1 MRNNNTFKITLVAL
15 CVAINIV
22 GGFLALTLKLPIYL
36 DTIGTFLAAF
46 TFGPLAGILTGA
58 ASSLIN
64 GMTYDVYSLY
74 FMPTQIIVGFAAGCF
89 YKKGYFKGKK
99 IVLGIL
105 SVTILGSIM
114 SSIISA
120 YVFGGITSSGSA
132 FIVMY
137 LKEAGIGIV
146 KSVFSTQVFTDLI
159 DKGIAVSLVISII
172 NTMPFE
178 IKKKY
183 SIGEQ

>member
-1 MRNNNTFKITLVAL
+1 MRQNNTFKITFMAL
-15 CVAINIV
+15 CAAINIV

-46 TFGPLAGILTGA
+46 AFGPIAGIITGM

-64 GMTYDVYSLY
+64 GLTYDIYSLY
-74 FMPTQIIVGFAAGCF
+74 FMPTQLIVGFAAGYF
-89 YKKGYFKGKK
+89 YKRGFFKGKK
-99 IVLGIL
+99 IVLGIIA
-105 SVTILGSIM
+105 VTVLGSIM

-146 KSVFSTQVFTDLI
+146 KSVFSTQVITDLI
-159 DKGIAVSLVISII
+159 DKTIAVALVISII
-172 NTMPFE
+172 NIMPME
-178 IKKKY
+178 IKNRY
-183 SIGEQ
+183 CIGE

>member
-1 MRNNNTFKITLVAL
+1 
-15 CVAINIV
+15 
-22 GGFLALTLKLPIYL
+22 
-36 DTIGTFLAAF
+36 
-46 TFGPLAGILTGA
+46 
-58 ASSLIN
+58 
-64 GMTYDVYSLY
+64 
-74 FMPTQIIVGFAAGCF
+74 
-89 YKKGYFKGKK
+89 
-99 IVLGIL
+99 
-105 SVTILGSIM
+105 M